1 MTREEAIKRYDR
13 IRYNL
18 LNPNDK
24 EAVDIAFEALR
35 EQDVTDTNVGSK
47 TNADHIRSMT
57 DEELSEFLEYLY
69 SHCDG
74 PWEILFERKFCDHC
88 PAPEYE
94 LEDGR
99 NLKLHECDF
108 TGGKCP
114 HGSDVLWWLKQTY
127 KEDA

>member
-1 MTREEAIKRYDR
+1 MKCYRDGGCGPYEMYSCADC
-13 IRYNL
+13 
-18 LNPNDK
+18 P
-24 EAVDIAFEALR
+24 A
-35 EQDVTDTNVGSK
+35 SK
-47 TNADHIRSMT
+47 PEYAARGKKVLTNADRIRSMT
-57 DEELSEFLEYLY
+57 DEELAEFLEYLY

-99 NLKLHECDF
+99 NLKLHERDF

>member
-1 MTREEAIKRYDR
+1 MTREEAINRYDR

-57 DEELSEFLEYLY
+57 DDELTEFLMKLLRQRVDCFAEGVFPY
-69 SHCDG
+69 HPCPQDHDC
-74 PWEILFERKFCDHC
+74 RKCGVD
-88 PAPEYE
+88 
-94 LEDGR
+94 
-99 NLKLHECDF
+99 
-108 TGGKCP
+108 
-114 HGSDVLWWLKQTY
+114 WLKQPY